1 MGASKIGRKRIKGGF
16 HRPERITSSPDRK
29 DKTVI
34 PSTSGARFPAGF
46 ASRSRRAKGHRNTT
60 DTDAD
65 VPLPTEVE
73 VVDPTHPLYR
83 RRFRVV
89 SVIRESRAARIVRV
103 EWRFG
108 LTLLLPLSVTDIGA
122 FEEPRTMR
130 TKLSVEALEDLVAV
144 AEASEGACL
153 SSPETSGARCRPR
166 SGGQSS
172 TTSRQCSGR

>member
-1 MGASKIGRKRIKGGF
+1 M
-16 HRPERITSSPDRK
+16 
-29 DKTVI
+29 
-34 PSTSGARFPAGF
+34 
-46 ASRSRRAKGHRNTT
+46 
-60 DTDAD
+60 
-65 VPLPTEVE
+65 PLPREVE
-73 VVDPTHPLYR
+73 VVDPAHPLYR

-89 SVIRESRAARIVRV
+89 SVIRESRTARIVRV

-153 SSPETSGARCRPR
+153 SSPKTSGARCRSRSAGRSSTISRRR
-166 SGGQSS
+166 SGQ
-172 TTSRQCSGR
+172 